1 MSIPAKP
8 FPTDRYFHVDL
19 SSTDRGRRWGRTDSS
34 GRRARECR
42 RVDES
47 RDENWHPCR
56 GSIQDFREFYRADNA
71 RAMML
76 RGNGVRLSIVKR
88 IVESYGGKI
97 RVESE
102 KNGLFF
108 SAQLLDQGSLIN
120 RYS

>member
-1 MSIPAKP
+1 VADVLENVAELMRAETRIGILAE
-8 FPTDRYFHVDL
+8 DL
-19 SSTDRGRRWGRTDSS
+19 SRIF
-34 GRRARECR
+34 E
-42 RVDES
+42 
-47 RDENWHPCR
+47 
-56 GSIQDFREFYRADNA
+56 EFYRADNA